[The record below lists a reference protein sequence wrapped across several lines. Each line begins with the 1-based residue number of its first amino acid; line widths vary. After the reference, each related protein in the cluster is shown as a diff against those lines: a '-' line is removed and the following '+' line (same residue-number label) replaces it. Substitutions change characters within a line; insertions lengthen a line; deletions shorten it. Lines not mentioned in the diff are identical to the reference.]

1 MSCEQQSPMEQDG
14 CSISCGSE
22 GDEKWKRV
30 TDKKLSDLST
40 SGKTE
45 WGGARGDHYGRR
57 RGEEE
62 RYDGV
67 CWSVGGD
74 VRRRQAGQ
82 GVEGHECGVGG
93 TRRHS
98 RR

>member
-1 MSCEQQSPMEQDG
+1 MSCEQQSPMEQDS

-45 WGGARGDHYGRR
+45 WGGARGDHYG
-57 RGEEE
+57 
-62 RYDGV
+62 
-67 CWSVGGD
+67 
-74 VRRRQAGQ
+74 
-82 GVEGHECGVGG
+82 
-93 TRRHS
+93 
-98 RR
+98 